1 MYAKRLNNLCQR
13 FTHSIHRKLG
23 SRIDRA
29 SPKVKEACRREINNV
44 SRSLLPLL
52 RQSPTDHIK
61 GAEDIRLEIPA
72 FIFTIAKL
80 GKLDILVNNAGI
92 AIQDQMVDDLNLDE
106 QKYNQ
111 QWQVNVMG
119 SIAVTRAAAPKLK
132 DGRRIIIVGSL
143 LGDYIPFKGH

>member
-1 MYAKRLNNLCQR
+1 M
-13 FTHSIHRKLG
+13 
-23 SRIDRA
+23 
-29 SPKVKEACRREINNV
+29 
-44 SRSLLPLL
+44 
-52 RQSPTDHIK
+52 
-61 GAEDIRLEIPA
+61 
-72 FIFTIAKL
+72 
-80 GKLDILVNNAGI
+80 NNAGI